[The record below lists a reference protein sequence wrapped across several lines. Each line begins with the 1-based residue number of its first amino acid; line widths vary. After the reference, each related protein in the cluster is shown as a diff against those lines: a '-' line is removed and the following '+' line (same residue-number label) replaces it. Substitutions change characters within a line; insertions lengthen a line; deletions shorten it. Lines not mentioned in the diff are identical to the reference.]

1 MENLNNVAVETK
13 PSTKL
18 VAEWS
23 GKINVGIYDNCTWMI
38 RLYEDRAI
46 VRMPGV
52 KWEGNS
58 GGYHLYRTRET
69 GRKLR
74 DLLALA
80 AQETADATNYTDR
93 ALEIV
98 SDVNW

>member
-1 MENLNNVAVETK
+1 MTNLNAVVATESK

-23 GKINVGIYDNCTWMI
+23 GQINVGIYDNCTWTI

-52 KWEGNS
+52 KWTGNT

-69 GRKLR
+69 GARLQA
-74 DLLALA
+74 LLCLARHQSADIEDYAEQALA
-80 AQETADATNYTDR
+80 C
-93 ALEIV
+93 V
-98 SDVNW
+98 SGC

>member
-1 MENLNNVAVETK
+1 MENLSTAAETK
-13 PSTKL
+13 LSTKL

-23 GKINVGIYDNCTWMI
+23 GQINVGIYDNCEWTI

-52 KWEGNS
+52 KWVGNT

-69 GRKLR
+69 GRKLAG
-74 DLLALA
+74 LLALA
-80 AQETADATNYTDR
+80 AQEKADETDCTDR

-98 SDVNW
+98 SDINW

>member
-1 MENLNNVAVETK
+1 MENLNNTSK
-13 PSTKL
+13 PSAKL
-18 VAEWS
+18 IAEWS
-23 GKINVGIYDNCTWMI
+23 GSIDVGIYDNCTWTI

-52 KWEGNS
+52 KWEGNT

-69 GRKLR
+69 GRILR
-74 DLLALA
+74 ELLALA
-80 AQETADATNYTDR
+80 AEEKSDSEDYSDR

-98 SDVNW
+98 TNNNW

>member
-1 MENLNNVAVETK
+1 MNTSTAAVTTK
-13 PSTKL
+13 PASTTL

-23 GKINVGIYDNCTWMI
+23 GSINVGIYDNCTWSI

-52 KWEGNS
+52 KWQGNS

-69 GRKLR
+69 GRKLAE
-74 DLLALA
+74 LLAIA
-80 AQETADATNYTDR
+80 ARESADAEDYTADA
-93 ALEIV
+93 LEVV
-98 SDVNW
+98 SGY

>member
-1 MENLNNVAVETK
+1 MTNLTVAVATESK

-23 GKINVGIYDNCTWMI
+23 GRINVGIYDNCTWTI

-52 KWEGNS
+52 KWTGNT
-58 GGYHLYRTRET
+58 GGYHMYRTRET
-69 GRKLR
+69 GRKLAA
-74 DLLALA
+74 LLAIA
-80 AQETADATNYTDR
+80 ERETADAEDYSYE
-93 ALEIV
+93 ALEVV
-98 SDVNW
+98 SGY

>member
-1 MENLNNVAVETK
+1 MTNLTVAVATESK

-23 GKINVGIYDNCTWMI
+23 GRINVGIYDNCTWTI

-52 KWEGNS
+52 KWTGNT

-69 GRKLR
+69 GRKLAA
-74 DLLALA
+74 LLAIA
-80 AQETADATNYTDR
+80 ERETADAEDYSDE
-93 ALEIV
+93 ALEVV
-98 SDVNW
+98 SDY

>member
-1 MENLNNVAVETK
+1 MNTSIAAVTTK
-13 PSTKL
+13 TASTKL

-23 GKINVGIYDNCTWMI
+23 GSINVGIYDNCTWSI

-52 KWEGNS
+52 KWQGNS

-69 GRKLR
+69 GRKLAE
-74 DLLALA
+74 LLAIA
-80 AQETADATNYTDR
+80 DRESADAEDYTADA
-93 ALEIV
+93 LEAV
-98 SDVNW
+98 SGY